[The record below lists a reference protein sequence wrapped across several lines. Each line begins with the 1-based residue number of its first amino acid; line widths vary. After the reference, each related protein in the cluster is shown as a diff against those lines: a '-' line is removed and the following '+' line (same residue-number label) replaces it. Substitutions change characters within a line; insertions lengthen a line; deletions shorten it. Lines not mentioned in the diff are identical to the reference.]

1 MKKIVSFLLVAVMIV
16 GIVPTAF
23 AAETDWQNGTIVT
36 YTANQSEAYT
46 VTVPAEMAPGETG
59 TVKLT
64 GTWDS
69 SKTVKVTADSSVV
82 LTNNIS
88 GGDAKTLDVTFG
100 GIELKG
106 SNTGAVSATE
116 TVSVA
121 GIDNALFGT
130 WSGKFNYYVEV
141 VEKRAMMFSFRPPQA
156 ADDDF
161 DLHQFSIQFEPGMTW
176 REFVNSEY
184 NNNDVITFEI
194 SGDGIWYE
202 YLDESSATGMYCG
215 NLDIVEGDT
224 QRLVNADDEII
235 ANAVYCE
242 HGAPE
247 EGDIPIE

>member
-1 MKKIVSFLLVAVMIV
+1 MKKILSLTLAVLMVVSMI
-16 GIVPTAF
+16 PTAF
-23 AAETDWQNGTIVT
+23 AAESYSTTVT
-36 YTANQSEAYT
+36 YTANTEEAYE
-46 VTVPAEMAPGETG
+46 VKVPATLAPGESGNVT
-59 TVKLT
+59 LS

-69 SKTVKVTADSSVV
+69 TTRVVVTADENVV
-82 LTNNIS
+82 LTNQINNSDTKPLAVSFNGI
-88 GGDAKTLDVTFG
+88 TL
-100 GIELKG
+100 IG
-106 SNTGAVSATE
+106 SNTEGVSATE

-121 GIDNALFGT
+121 AIENALFGT
-130 WSGKFNYYVEV
+130 WEGTFYYYVEV
-141 VEKRAMMFSFRPPQA
+141 VEKRPMFSFRPPKA

-184 NNNDVITFEI
+184 NNDDVITFEI
-194 SGDGIWYE
+194 SDDGIWYE

-224 QRLVNADDEII
+224 QRCVNADDEII

-242 HGAPE
+242 HGASE